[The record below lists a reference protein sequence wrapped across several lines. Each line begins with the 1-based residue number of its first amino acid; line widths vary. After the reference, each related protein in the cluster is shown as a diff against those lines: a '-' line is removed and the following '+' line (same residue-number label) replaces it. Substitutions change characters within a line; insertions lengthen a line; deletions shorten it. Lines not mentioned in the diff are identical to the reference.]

1 MLSIYFILDC
11 MEVVENRAVKK
22 VTPGLASMKHKGK
35 AEFALVMIYTMSNM
49 EKHEQREVPR
59 RWLVLI
65 FLVAIPQLTLLG
77 IILYFKKLS

>member
-11 MEVVENRAVKK
+11 MRVVENTAVNN
-22 VTPGLASMKHKGK
+22 VIPGLAYMKHKGK

-49 EKHEQREVPR
+49 EKHEQQEVPR

-65 FLVAIPQLTLLG
+65 FLQLPHLSLL
-77 IILYFKKLS
+77 S